1 MDGGEELQI
10 VESLSYWCNF
20 DVVSDGIYYIPTAA
34 SVSWQELP
42 SQVRVQFCSFANSR
56 TQTVLTLDRPTVA
69 NGVSVSSDKRTL
81 IASLV
86 EDMGSDLMLV
96 DNFR

>member
-10 VESLSYWCNF
+10 VDSLSGWCNF
-20 DVVSDGIYYIPTAA
+20 DVVSDGIYFIPPST
-34 SVSWQELP
+34 SWLELP
-42 SQVRVQFCSFANSR
+42 SQVQVQFYSYTAR
-56 TQTVLTLDRPTVA
+56 KKQTIVTLDKPTA
-69 NGVSVSSDKRTL
+69 AIGISVSKDRRSL

-96 DNFR
+96 ENFR